1 MLVTLLG
8 VILDMA
14 LPAPITLRTGYNQES
29 DAICTVAIHPYQ
41 RPSAPLFNLRTCT
54 T

>member
-1 MLVTLLG
+1 MLGTLLG

-29 DAICTVAIHPYQ
+29 DVICTVAITHTKVHQLPG
-41 RPSAPLFNLRTCT
+41 LT
-54 T
+54 